1 MNILIPYLHF
11 LGIMILTGSL
21 MAMYILVTSGLS
33 KTKIKLIS
41 DMNVLYWVSLVVILI
56 TGLVR
61 WFMIGKHASFYNSN
75 PLFHT
80 KVTLFAIIAILAVF
94 SSIRIGKWKSL
105 IHMGR
110 VSDIS
115 DRESD
120 KFLWLLRIQ
129 FLLIAIIPFLAVMV
143 NIGY

>member
-1 MNILIPYLHF
+1 MDILIPYLHII
-11 LGIMILTGSL
+11 GIMILTGSL

-33 KTKIKLIS
+33 KTRIELIS
-41 DMNVLYWVSLVVILI
+41 NMNVLYWVVLAVILI
-56 TGLVR
+56 TGLIR
-61 WFMIGKHASFYNSN
+61 WFMIGKHASFYNDN

-80 KVTLFAIIAILAVF
+80 KLTLFAIIAILAVF

-105 IHMGR
+105 TNMGR
-110 VSDIS
+110 LADIS

-129 FLLIAIIPFLAVMV
+129 FLLIAIIPFLAIMV
-143 NIGY
+143 ADGK